1 MNGLKEA
8 FSRENLLKDL
18 NFFALL
24 NLGLVLTAVGIVY
37 FKNPNHFAFGGT
49 SGLSILLAD
58 LFPRINVGGFMW
70 IINLVLVVLGFIF
83 LGIKCMGWTIY
94 SSFALSF
101 FVSCCEWLY
110 PSGVSLSGDAM
121 LDLVFAVFLP
131 ALGAAIVFDIGAS
144 TGGFTDCMLQ
154 NGARKVFAIDV
165 GRGQLDWK
173 LRQDERVVCME
184 KTNIRYVVPEDL
196 GEPIDFSSIDVSFIS
211 LTKVLEP
218 IRNYLKE
225 DGEIVALIKPQFEA
239 GREKVGKKGVVR
251 EKSTHHEVIEK
262 VALYAQSIGFKILNI
277 DFSPIKGPE
286 GNIEYLIHLKKW
298 PHPVEDALLEDLSL
312 VVDRAFETLAK

>member
-101 FVSCCEWLY
+101 FVSCCEWMY
-110 PSGVSLSGDAM
+110 PSGVSLS
-121 LDLVFAVFLP
+121 
-131 ALGAAIVFDIGAS
+131 GAAIVFDIGAS
-144 TGGFTDCMLQ
+144 TGGTD
-154 NGARKVFAIDV
+154 
-165 GRGQLDWK
+165 
-173 LRQDERVVCME
+173 
-184 KTNIRYVVPEDL
+184 
-196 GEPIDFSSIDVSFIS
+196 
-211 LTKVLEP
+211 
-218 IRNYLKE
+218 
-225 DGEIVALIKPQFEA
+225 IVALILAKYTSMEIGKALMVSDILIVLAAAVRFGMGTGLYCILGLIGKSFVVDGAIENIRLRKVCTIMTANPQPILDFIIHDMNRSA
-239 GREKVGKKGVVR
+239 TVEKAYGAY
-251 EKSTHHEVIEK
+251 THHELSVL
-262 VALYAQSIGFKILNI
+262 VTVLTRRQALQLRNFLRENDPHSFITIVNSSEIIG
-277 DFSPIKGPE
+277 KGFRSF
-286 GNIEYLIHLKKW
+286 N
-298 PHPVEDALLEDLSL
+298 
-312 VVDRAFETLAK
+312 